1 MGHPVKDVDVPPAPK
16 EHGKLLLGA
25 SDSSGTVVVVA
36 VGLFRLLLGEEEMV
50 FALLAFAQRNVVLV
64 GVIAGTI
71 TLKINFMIIRLRIMT
86 FVDLRCK
93 SFLLYCSVRFD

>member
-50 FALLAFAQRNVVLV
+50 FALLAFA
-64 GVIAGTI
+64 
-71 TLKINFMIIRLRIMT
+71 
-86 FVDLRCK
+86 
-93 SFLLYCSVRFD
+93 

>member
-16 EHGKLLLGA
+16 EHGKLFLGA

-50 FALLAFAQRNVVLV
+50 FALLALAQRKVVIV
-64 GVIAGTI
+64 AVIARTF
-71 TLKINFMIIRLRIMT
+71 TLKMNFIRNNEMRKI
-86 FVDLRCK
+86 DI
-93 SFLLYCSVRFD
+93 